1 MYLEETHP
9 FLALYPEITLVACV
23 VMMSHNL
30 RIETVEVGEESPLEV
45 EQGEVSAPETNC
57 SGGGPAQQLDAD
69 LKENSGQ
76 DNKVKKTGKR
86 KATIMVAGR
95 PRNGKSTA
103 LNNIFG
109 LNLTAKASAKSVTQ
123 VVNVNEVTK
132 KIEGEKDGEK
142 VKQEVTLRVID
153 TPGLGANDITKET
166 IIKDMQK
173 VISGEDYTLM
183 YCLSVAPNTILL
195 ETDKAIIQNLHHTL
209 GKEVWNKCVLLLTFS
224 DYARDEFDDS
234 EEDYINYID
243 SHAHEFQVLLKSI
256 GADLPSVKTV
266 FECQSQKIIDKEK
279 NPDGIVAIPVNK
291 KPKKSE
297 EILPGIL
304 EKDQDWT
311 DIAFVELMKK
321 TGEESREPFVFFR
334 YPNLLLGTSTAGAG
348 AAMGAAAGA
357 ALGILGGPIGVYA
370 GAGIGAV
377 MGGAAGSMT
386 AFTIKGVIN
395 LVKWMKN

>member
-1 MYLEETHP
+1 ML
-9 FLALYPEITLVACV
+9 
-23 VMMSHNL
+23 SHNL
-30 RIETVEVGEESPLEV
+30 RTATVEVGEESPLEV

-57 SGGGPAQQLDAD
+57 SGGGPAQQPDVH

-76 DNKVKKTGKR
+76 DNIVNMTGKR

-109 LNLTAKASAKSVTQ
+109 LNLIAKASAKSVTQ

-132 KIEGEKDGEK
+132 TFEAEKDGEK
-142 VKQEVTLRVID
+142 VKEEVTLRVID
-153 TPGLGANDITKET
+153 TPGLGATDITKET

-173 VISGEDYTLM
+173 VVSDEDYTLM

-195 ETDKAIIQNLHHTL
+195 ETDKVIMQNLHDML

-256 GADLPSVKTV
+256 GADLASVKTV
-266 FECQSQKIIDKEK
+266 FECQSQKCFDKDEI
-279 NPDGIVAIPVNK
+279 PDGIIAIPVNK

-304 EKDQDWT
+304 KKDEDWT
-311 DIAFVELMKK
+311 DVAFMELMKK
-321 TGEESREPFVFFR
+321 TGKEYRKPIVYFR
-334 YPNLLLGTSTAGAG
+334 YFITMGTAIGAIAGPVGETVG
-348 AAMGAAAGA
+348 ARIGA
-357 ALGILGGPIGVYA
+357 ALDSVVDKL
-370 GAGIGAV
+370 
-377 MGGAAGSMT
+377 
-386 AFTIKGVIN
+386 
-395 LVKWMKN
+395 LL

>member
-1 MYLEETHP
+1 
-9 FLALYPEITLVACV
+9 
-23 VMMSHNL
+23 MSMISYNVKT
-30 RIETVEVGEESPLEV
+30 ETVEVGEVSPLEV

-57 SGGGPAQQLDAD
+57 GGGGPAQQSDAD

-76 DNKVKKTGKR
+76 DNMVKKTGKR

-142 VKQEVTLRVID
+142 VKEEVTLRVID
-153 TPGLGANDITKET
+153 TPGLGATDITKET

-195 ETDKAIIQNLHHTL
+195 ETDKVIIQNLHHTL

-243 SHAHEFQVLLKSI
+243 SHAREFQVLLKSI

-279 NPDGIVAIPVNK
+279 NPDGIIAIPVNK
-291 KPKKSE
+291 KKKRSE

-334 YPNLLLGTSTAGAG
+334 YPNILLGTSTAGAG
-348 AAMGAAAGA
+348 AAVGAAAGA

-370 GAGIGAV
+370 GAGLGAV

>member
-1 MYLEETHP
+1 
-9 FLALYPEITLVACV
+9 
-23 VMMSHNL
+23 MSHNL
-30 RIETVEVGEESPLEV
+30 RTGTVEVGEESPLEV
-45 EQGEVSAPETNC
+45 GQGEVSAPETSC
-57 SGGGPAQQLDAD
+57 SGGGPAQQPDVH

-76 DNKVKKTGKR
+76 DNMVNMTGKR

-109 LNLTAKASAKSVTQ
+109 LNLIAKASAKSVTQ
-123 VVNVNEVTK
+123 VVNVSEVTK
-132 KIEGEKDGEK
+132 TFEGEKDGKK
-142 VKQEVTLRVID
+142 VKEEVTLRVID

-195 ETDKAIIQNLHHTL
+195 ETDKVIMQNLHHTL

-234 EEDYINYID
+234 EEDYINYIN
-243 SHAHEFQVLLKSI
+243 SHAREFQVLLKSI

-266 FECQSQKIIDKEK
+266 FECQSQKCFDKDEI
-279 NPDGIVAIPVNK
+279 PDGIIAIPVNK

-304 EKDQDWT
+304 KKDEDWT
-311 DIAFVELMKK
+311 DVAFMELMKK
-321 TGEESREPFVFFR
+321 TGKEYRKPFVFFR
-334 YPNLLLGTSTAGAG
+334 YFI
-348 AAMGAAAGA
+348 AMGSAIGAIAGPVGEAVGARIGA
-357 ALGILGGPIGVYA
+357 ALGSLV
-370 GAGIGAV
+370 
-377 MGGAAGSMT
+377 
-386 AFTIKGVIN
+386 IK
-395 LVKWMKN
+395 LLL

>member
-1 MYLEETHP
+1 
-9 FLALYPEITLVACV
+9 
-23 VMMSHNL
+23 MSHNL

-57 SGGGPAQQLDAD
+57 GGGGPAQQLDAD
-69 LKENSGQ
+69 LKESSGQ
-76 DNKVKKTGKR
+76 DSMMNKTGKR

-109 LNLTAKASAKSVTQ
+109 LKLIARASAKSVTQ

-132 KIEGEKDGEK
+132 TFEDEKDGEK
-142 VKQEVTLRVID
+142 VKEEVTLRVID
-153 TPGLGANDITKET
+153 TPGLGATDITKET

-173 VISGEDYTLM
+173 VVSGEDYTLM

-195 ETDKAIIQNLHHTL
+195 ETDKVIVQNLHDTL

-234 EEDYINYID
+234 KEDYIKYIQ

-266 FECQSQKIIDKEK
+266 FECQFQKCVDKE
-279 NPDGIVAIPVNK
+279 NIPDGIIAIPVNK

-321 TGEESREPFVFFR
+321 TGEENRKPFLYFR
-334 YPNLLLGTSTAGAG
+334 YYIIKGATIGAVAGPVG
-348 AAMGAAAGA
+348 AA
-357 ALGILGGPIGVYA
+357 V

-377 MGGAAGSMT
+377 IAWWSS
-386 AFTIKGVIN
+386 FYYKV
-395 LVKWMKN
+395 